1 MYGLYNYI
9 LDLLKL
15 CKEMSLLYSISAYQ
29 DIHMQV
35 QLNLHYQLRLSIN
48 KAVESRDKVINERNR
63 ANKRKIGKTFSRRCK
78 LNDSQFEA
86 VQKCLV

>member
-1 MYGLYNYI
+1 MTNVATI
-9 LDLLKL
+9 LH
-15 CKEMSLLYSISAYQ
+15 ISAYQ

-35 QLNLHYQLRLSIN
+35 QLNLHYQLTLSIN
-48 KAVESRDKVINERNR
+48 KVVESRDKVINERNR

-78 LNDSQFEA
+78 INDSQFEA